1 MGYTSRLT
9 SLANCMCNGNM
20 LFVTNT
26 NLLYIMDA
34 SFRNLVEK
42 FRNIIGALAIVANIN
57 FQEKLLNLEPAATHL
72 V

>member
-9 SLANCMCNGNM
+9 SLANCMCTRKM

>member
-1 MGYTSRLT
+1 
-9 SLANCMCNGNM
+9 
-20 LFVTNT
+20 
-26 NLLYIMDA
+26 MDA